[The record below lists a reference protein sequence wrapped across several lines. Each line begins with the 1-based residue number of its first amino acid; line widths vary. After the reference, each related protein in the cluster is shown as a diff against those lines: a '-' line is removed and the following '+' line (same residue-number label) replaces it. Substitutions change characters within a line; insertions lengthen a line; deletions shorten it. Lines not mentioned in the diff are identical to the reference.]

1 MGNAKNAGKT
11 TVLNALVRAHPDVTL
26 GLSSIGLDGEQLDTV
41 SFLPK
46 PRVHVP
52 AGTLVA
58 TARDC
63 VKQSDAVLQELEE
76 LDIRTG
82 LGSIVVACVTKPGN
96 VLLGGP
102 STTQGMENALA
113 SMGRHGAQKLLIDGA
128 FARQSHAATTQA
140 LVYVGGAHR
149 SPDMQ
154 QVVRS
159 AGLALKR
166 MALPEAPE
174 EARFL
179 LEEQRLGWLDDSAD
193 FHPLDVHTSLG
204 QAEKLLD
211 SLPASARWLYVP
223 GAVTDG
229 LAQRLVERR
238 AEHRAGLIL
247 QSPLSLV
254 VEDAVLRR
262 LFRLNRPIV
271 VLRPMTTAF
280 VAYNP
285 CSPAGHRFDSQAF
298 REALA
303 QQTSLPLINVAEED
317 SI

>member
-11 TVLNALVRAHPDVTL
+11 TVLNALVQAHSDVTL
-26 GLSSIGLDGEQLDTV
+26 GLSSIGLDGEQVDTV
-41 SFLPK
+41 TFLPK
-46 PRVHVP
+46 PRVFLPV
-52 AGTLVA
+52 GTLVA

-63 VKQSDAVLQELEE
+63 MAQSEAALEVLED

-82 LGSIVVACVTKPGN
+82 LGSILIVRVVKAGN

-102 STTQGMENALA
+102 STALSMESAVSGMRRL
-113 SMGRHGAQKLLIDGA
+113 GADKLLIDGA
-128 FARQSHAATTQA
+128 FARQSHAAAAQA
-140 LVYVGGAHR
+140 LVYVVGAHR

-154 QVVRS
+154 RVVRS

-166 MALPEAPE
+166 MSLPEAPGN
-174 EARFL
+174 ACFL
-179 LEEQRLGWLDDSAD
+179 KDEQRLGWLDETFS
-193 FHPLDVHTSLG
+193 FHPLDMRSSLG
-204 QAEKLLD
+204 QAEELLD
-211 SLPASARWLYVP
+211 NLPPSAHWLYVP
-223 GAVTDG
+223 GAVNDG

-262 LFRLNRPIV
+262 LFRLNRDIV

-285 CSPAGHRFDSQAF
+285 FSPAGHRFDSQAF
-298 REALA
+298 RAALA
-303 QQTSLPLINVAEED
+303 QQTALPLINVAEDE
-317 SI
+317 SL